1 MDYWLNGK
9 GREQA
14 APSKELGA
22 GVGGRLCS
30 TSLVSV
36 LSSCRARKHDPSFAG
51 REVGA
56 FCVVSGRGS
65 VTLVTN
71 DGLSPAPTQGGA
83 PGRLPAEFPGTGL
96 RINSALRL

>member
-1 MDYWLNGK
+1 MALRK
-9 GREQA
+9 
-14 APSKELGA
+14 
-22 GVGGRLCS
+22 GVGVGCS

-36 LSSCRARKHDPSFAG
+36 LGSCGARKQRTIFCWEGSRSFLCSLP
-51 REVGA
+51 E
-56 FCVVSGRGS
+56 GS

-71 DGLSPAPTQGGA
+71 DGLPPAPTQGGA

>member
-1 MDYWLNGK
+1 MAK
-9 GREQA
+9 GG
-14 APSKELGA
+14 SKELPQRSWG
-22 GVGGRLCS
+22 GGGRLYS

-36 LSSCRARKHDPSFAG
+36 LSSGRSRKHDPSFAG

-56 FCVVSGRGS
+56 FCVVSRRGS

-71 DGLSPAPTQGGA
+71 DGLPPAPTQGGA

-96 RINSALRL
+96 RINSTLRL